1 MKDKLVE
8 VSEYTGEGYLPVITY
23 QGWRVAILN
32 YIDELEA
39 ENIERLQYHDETDE
53 VFVLLKGSFILYVA
67 GNDPEKPGE
76 IEAINLEPY
85 KMYNVKRGTW
95 HTHTLSRDAM
105 CLIIENS
112 DTEDDV
118 NSPRVFV
125 TERQKKQ
132 LVELFEN
139 IVDDKALYYG
149 RKKLER
155 VV

>member
-1 MKDKLVE
+1 
-8 VSEYTGEGYLPVITY
+8 
-23 QGWRVAILN
+23 
-32 YIDELEA
+32 
-39 ENIERLQYHDETDE
+39 
-53 VFVLLKGSFILYVA
+53 
-67 GNDPEKPGE
+67 
-76 IEAINLEPY
+76 
-85 KMYNVKRGTW
+85 
-95 HTHTLSRDAM
+95 M